1 MAEDLP
7 QSAAGDL
14 TVKEAL
20 AYVPGERVRMEP
32 LTGGGSVNRSFR
44 VDTTAGKFVLRWSPV
59 TDAWLVS
66 DRSVE
71 RRLHALAAGAGL
83 APKIVHADARDRW
96 LITEFV
102 EGPVWP
108 DAHFAQADCLVRLG
122 ETLRWLHGIP
132 APSFGRF
139 DLLEVLSGYAQRLEQ
154 ARETGEVPPANY
166 VQEAAFA
173 WSLSGGPARP
183 PAVLHHDLHGSN
195 LIDAEQGLIL
205 IDWECGVVNDPLL
218 DVACVLS
225 YFDHAHAHA
234 DVLLKSAG
242 LGSITERQL
251 AASVW
256 LFDLHTWFW
265 YRERRLR
272 LEPTAAE
279 LQAEQR
285 LAAAVSRGLPRT
297 F

>member
-1 MAEDLP
+1 
-7 QSAAGDL
+7 
-14 TVKEAL
+14 L
-20 AYVPGERVRMEP
+20 AHVPGEVVGLAP
-32 LTGGGSVNRSFR
+32 LQGGSVNRTFR
-44 VDTTAGKFVLRWSPV
+44 VDTRSGAFVLRSSPT

-83 APKIVHADARDRW
+83 APKIVHADAKDRW

-102 EGPVWP
+102 AGPVWTDAEFGNP
-108 DAHFAQADCLVRLG
+108 DSLARLG
-122 ETLRWLHGIP
+122 ATLRWLHGIP

-139 DLLEVLSGYAQRLEQ
+139 DLLEVLGGYAQRLEP
-154 ARETGEVPPANY
+154 ARVSGEVPPANY

-173 WSLSGGPARP
+173 WSLSGGTTRP

-195 LIDAEQGLIL
+195 LIDADQGLML

-225 YFDHAHAHA
+225 YFSAARPHAEI
-234 DVLLKSAG
+234 LLKSAG
-242 LGSITERQL
+242 LGSVTERQL

-265 YRERRLR
+265 YRERKLR
-272 LEPTAAE
+272 IAPTAGEIA
-279 LQAEQR
+279 AEQQ
-285 LAAAVSRGLPRT
+285 LAAAVARGVPGT